1 MTIKRYRV
9 SWSNFSGA
17 PGVST
22 LYFANSVTDFTPVK
36 TFFAACAAFLP
47 NGLTLSYPTTVDVL
61 DEVTGEISST
71 ATATTLTST
80 VSAVASSAYSGT
92 SGAVVRWITPD
103 YVDGRHVVGRTYLV
117 PLSSGSYDTNGSI
130 NSTPISSIQSAGL
143 TLLGAISMVVWQRPR
158 AANALLD
165 ITARDGSA
173 HAASNVT
180 VPDLACVMRSRRV

>member
-22 LYFANSVTDFTPVK
+22 LYFASTVTDFTPVK
-36 TFFAACAAFLP
+36 TFFGSVAAFLP

-61 DEVTGEISST
+61 DEVTGLIQTTT
-71 ATATTLTST
+71 AATTLTQT

-92 SGAVVRWITPD
+92 SGAIVRWITPD
-103 YVDGRHVVGRTYLV
+103 YVDGKHVVGRTYLV
-117 PLSSGSYDTNGSI
+117 PLSSGSYDTNGSLS
-130 NSTPISSIQSAGL
+130 STPISTIQTAGL
-143 TLLGAISMVVWQRPR
+143 TLLGATSMVVWQRPR
-158 AANALLD
+158 AANALKG
-165 ITARDGSA
+165 ITARVGSS
-173 HAASNVT
+173 HAASNVL